1 MKTILILCCV
11 LAVPV
16 ISVQK
21 LVANPVQQS
30 YRMEAEGK
38 YGQAMDLM
46 KALADREPRNYLAH
60 LRTGWLA
67 YLASNLG
74 LSLAYY
80 QKAVVL
86 AGDAVEPRLGLMLP
100 QLAMGL
106 YPQVEATGMAVLRL
120 DPKNYLARSRM
131 AWARYLHGR
140 YEEAADLYRGII
152 RDYPSDGEMHIGL
165 AWALIKQGKLAEARS
180 IVLMADT
187 ILPGNARVAALKTAC
202 GG

>member
-38 YGQAMDLM
+38 YGQAIDLM

-67 YLASNLG
+67 
-74 LSLAYY
+74 
-80 QKAVVL
+80 
-86 AGDAVEPRLGLMLP
+86 
-100 QLAMGL
+100 
-106 YPQVEATGMAVLRL
+106 
-120 DPKNYLARSRM
+120 
-131 AWARYLHGR
+131 
-140 YEEAADLYRGII
+140 
-152 RDYPSDGEMHIGL
+152 
-165 AWALIKQGKLAEARS
+165 
-180 IVLMADT
+180 
-187 ILPGNARVAALKTAC
+187 
-202 GG
+202 